1 MVFVHSLEAFAFISK
16 LGLLATVLEPR
27 WGSWVSR
34 FDGSQMK
41 PTRCDWKI
49 ASDVFNQCMK
59 LPGAKSYGNIIDLI
73 GSALPLRLVNT
84 KNTLSSFYLV
94 LKFQNKCTLTNYSE
108 LLHTLFNTMM
118 NINRLFW

>member
-1 MVFVHSLEAFAFISK
+1 MRSGGFCPLFGGVRLHLKA
-16 LGLLATVLEPR
+16 GATGGAVLEPR

-73 GSALPLRLVNT
+73 GSALPRRLVNT

-108 LLHTLFNTMM
+108 
-118 NINRLFW
+118 